1 MKNIEKIYLIGLG
14 GIGCAYGSKLQDLD
28 PQIIKVI
35 ADKERISRY
44 KSKGLI
50 INNKEYNFNYVLPE
64 TIGEEADLIIVS
76 VKYHH
81 LAETIKYM
89 KNFVGPDT
97 IILSLLNGISSEEI
111 IGKEFGMDKMLY
123 GMCVGIDA
131 VREDNKTRFSSTG
144 KVNFGEKINLNY
156 SSRVEWIKEIFERAN
171 IPYTIPE
178 DMIKTL
184 WWKFMVNVGINQVSA
199 VLRAPYDIFNKV
211 KEARELMEAAMRE
224 VIQLSQKI
232 GINLTEADIEEFN
245 QVLKTLDPQNK
256 TSMLQD
262 IEAGRKTEVEMLGG
276 QVCEMGEKYGVDTK
290 VNRTLYNIIKSLEQ
304 K

>member
-1 MKNIEKIYLIGLG
+1 MKKIKKIYLIGLG
-14 GIGCAYGSKLQDLD
+14 GIGCAYASKLQDLD

-50 INNKEYNFNYVLPE
+50 INNKEYDFNYVSPE
-64 TIGEEADLIIVS
+64 TIGEQGDLIIVS

-81 LAETIKYM
+81 LEETIKCM
-89 KNFVGPDT
+89 KNFVAPDT

-131 VREDNKTRFSSTG
+131 VRETNKIRFSSTG
-144 KVNFGEKINLNY
+144 KVNFGEKVNLTY
-156 SSRVEWIKEIFERAN
+156 SPRVEAVKEIFESAN
-171 IPYTIPE
+171 ISYVIPE

-199 VLRAPYDIFNKV
+199 ILKAPYEIFNRV
-211 KEARELMEAAMRE
+211 KEARELMEAAMKE
-224 VIQLSQKI
+224 VIELSQKV
-232 GINLTEADIEEFN
+232 GINLTEADIEKFN
-245 QVLKTLDPQNK
+245 QVLETLDPQNK

>member
-1 MKNIEKIYLIGLG
+1 MKEIKRIYLIGLG
-14 GIGCAYGSKLQDLD
+14 GIGCAYASKLQDLD

-44 KSKGLI
+44 RSKGLI
-50 INNKEYNFNYVLPE
+50 INNKQYDFNYVLPE
-64 TIGEEADLIIVS
+64 TIGEQADLIIVS
-76 VKYHH
+76 VKHHH
-81 LAETIKYM
+81 LDETIKFM
-89 KNFVGPDT
+89 KNFVAHDT

-111 IGKEFGMDKMLY
+111 IGKAFGMDKMLY

-131 VREDNKTRFSSTG
+131 VREGNRIRFSSTG
-144 KVNFGEKINLNY
+144 KVSFGEKINLTY
-156 SSRVEWIKEIFERAN
+156 SPRVEAIKEIFERAN
-171 IPYTIPE
+171 IAYTIPE

-199 VLRAPYDIFNKV
+199 VLKAPYEIFNSV
-211 KEARELMEAAMRE
+211 KEARELMEAAMKE
-224 VIQLSQKI
+224 VIELSQKV
-232 GINLTEADIEEFN
+232 GINLTEDDIEKFN
-245 QVLKTLDPQNK
+245 QILKTLDPGNK

-262 IEAGRKTEVEMLGG
+262 VEAGRKTEVEMLGG
-276 QVCEMGEKYGVDTK
+276 QVCEMGEKYGVNTK

>member
-1 MKNIEKIYLIGLG
+1 MKKIKKIYLIGLG
-14 GIGCAYGSKLQDLD
+14 GIGCAYASKLQDLD

-50 INNKEYNFNYVLPE
+50 INNKEYNFNYVSPE
-64 TIGEEADLIIVS
+64 TIEEQADLIIVS

-81 LAETIKYM
+81 LEETIKSM

-131 VREDNKTRFSSTG
+131 VRETNKIRFSTTG
-144 KVNFGEKINLNY
+144 KVNFGEKVNLTY
-156 SSRVEWIKEIFERAN
+156 SPRVEAIREIFEKAN
-171 IPYTIPE
+171 ISYTIPE

-199 VLRAPYDIFNKV
+199 VLKAPYEIFNKA
-211 KEARELMEAAMRE
+211 KEARELMEAAMKE
-224 VIQLSQKI
+224 VIELSQKV
-232 GINLTEADIEEFN
+232 GINLTEDDIEEFN

-276 QVCEMGEKYGVDTK
+276 QVCEMGKKYGVDTK
-290 VNRTLYNIIKSLEQ
+290 VNRTLYNIIRSLEQ